1 MLEQSRARGGAIV
14 FGVMGGLLAVYL
26 AWLVVRGPQ
35 ALQLGVTNGWVG
47 TAFRLAAGVVCLFF
61 GLRRRRGSYAPLVF
75 GVALIFTAIGNT
87 ILTLDSLRGP
97 PPPPPTPA
105 DFFGLGFITLCFAG
119 IGLMAREDRQRL
131 SPSELL
137 DGGIAAL
144 GAGAGCAA
152 FVLDASP
159 ACREIGLW
167 VQHRSF
173 RLRSA
178 LSSLCSSWSVPR
190 PSLPDAPEWRG
201 STWRWRSCCSL
212 WVPGWELRW
221 A

>member
-1 MLEQSRARGGAIV
+1 V
-14 FGVMGGLLAVYL
+14 FGVMGGLVAVYL

-61 GLRRRRGSYAPLVF
+61 GLRQRRGSCVPLVL

-87 ILTLDSLRGP
+87 ILTLDSLHGP

-105 DFFGLGFITLCFAG
+105 DFFGLGFTTLCFAG

-131 SPSELL
+131 SPSELI

-144 GAGAGCAA
+144 GAGAVCAA
-152 FVLDASP
+152 FVLARIPRLPGEWTLGSASQLSF
-159 ACREIGLW
+159 AIGFVVALLL
-167 VQHRSF
+167 VVGAATVAAGRS
-173 RLRSA
+173 RVA
-178 LSSLCSSWSVPR
+178 
-190 PSLPDAPEWRG
+190 
-201 STWRWRSCCSL
+201 
-212 WVPGWELRW
+212 
-221 A
+221 